1 MKNNDITRLDH
12 ATDLEVYKD
21 QFHIIYHNA
30 NSPMTWKPHRHNYH
44 QVIWFPTANGTHC
57 IDDVC
62 FQMTGNDL
70 FLLAEGQMHYFQ
82 NVTEMGGY
90 ILMFKDIF
98 WDEPLKSIFYFKT
111 SLFNS
116 LMVNAHLQ
124 LSETNANEITAL
136 MEVILKERQS
146 DDYPGKIELIM
157 SYLRILLIRIS
168 NFQLRDAIPIP
179 HSNESDYLIFQQFIG
194 LLEKEYI
201 DHRDVLF
208 YTEELNITNR
218 KLADICNKYNGRNPK
233 NLIENRILIAAKR
246 YLQFDSLVIKE
257 IAAVLNFSDQFQF
270 SKFFKKLT
278 GISPLEYR
286 NQFQKS

>member
-1 MKNNDITRLDH
+1 MKNNGITHLDH
-12 ATDLEVYKD
+12 STDQEIYKD
-21 QFHIIYHNA
+21 QFHIIYHKA
-30 NSPMTWKPHRHNYH
+30 NSPMTGEPHRHNYH
-44 QVIWFPTANGTHC
+44 QVIWFPKANGIQC

-70 FLLAEGQMHYFQ
+70 FLLAEGQMHYFK
-82 NVTEMGGY
+82 NVEEMEGY

-98 WDEPLKSIFYFKT
+98 WEEPLKSIFYFKT
-111 SLFNS
+111 SLFNN

-124 LSETNANEITAL
+124 LSGTNADEITAL
-136 MEVILKERQS
+136 MEIILKERKS

-168 NFQLRDAIPIP
+168 NFQLRGAIPVP
-179 HSNESDYLIFQQFIG
+179 HGNESDYLIFQQFIE
-194 LLEKEYI
+194 LLEKEYTE
-201 DHRDVLF
+201 HRDVLF
-208 YTEELNITNR
+208 YTENLNITNR
-218 KLADICNKYNGRNPK
+218 KLADICLKYNSRNPK

-257 IAAVLNFSDQFQF
+257 IAEALNFSDQFQF